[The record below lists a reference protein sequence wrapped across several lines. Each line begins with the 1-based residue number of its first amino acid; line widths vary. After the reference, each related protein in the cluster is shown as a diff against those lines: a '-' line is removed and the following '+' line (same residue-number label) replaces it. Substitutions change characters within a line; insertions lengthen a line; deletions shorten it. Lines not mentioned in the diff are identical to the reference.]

1 MTLRNRPVRDGAAT
15 AGFTLIEVTVVLV
28 ILGLALAQLAQ
39 RGPLRSAALD
49 LRAATVTVVQG
60 LRLAR
65 ARAILADR
73 AVVLAVDAARQTVR
87 VGDDRPRFLPGA
99 VALTVVADDAA
110 PTSGTPRFRFD
121 PDGSASGGRIDLAAG
136 ARRASVAVDWLTG
149 RISVRAFDAR

>member
-87 VGDDRPRFLPGA
+87 VGDDRPLSPMTQRRRPARPDF
-99 VALTVVADDAA
+99 ALTRTAA
-110 PTSGTPRFRFD
+110 QAA
-121 PDGSASGGRIDLAAG
+121 DGSTLQPARGAPASP
-136 ARRASVAVDWLTG
+136 WTG
-149 RISVRAFDAR
+149 